1 MRSVHVLVKD
11 TRPHQKGTS
20 LIMMRLLIIPYPTV
34 SLALMRRWSPALYLC
49 PKMGHDRSAIEGFNP
64 SSLDRNCLGP

>member
-1 MRSVHVLVKD
+1 
-11 TRPHQKGTS
+11 
-20 LIMMRLLIIPYPTV
+20 MMRLLIIPYPTV